1 MRKSDEPGM
10 AGLLLHK
17 RTHDLR
23 ERVKELA
30 CLYSI
35 SDITERRNVNLGE
48 MLQAVAEVLPP
59 SWQHP
64 EITCGRIVFED
75 REYTTADFR
84 ETEWRIAAEIILD
97 GTRQGSV
104 EVFYVEER
112 PELEEGPFLKEERQL
127 VDDIA
132 IRLGRVIEQ
141 RRHDEMLRVSEERY
155 RNLVER
161 LADAV
166 LIIDDNLISFVNAAM
181 LVLVGA
187 RHKDEIIGH
196 DFLEIIHAD
205 SRDLW
210 TDTIQNQEEP
220 DTWSPP
226 IEIKLIRPH
235 DHHVAVVEASAIRT
249 GFGAENQFQLVLRDI
264 RERSQAEARKL
275 FNRLS
280 MRERQ
285 IMEMVVQGE
294 TSKVIAIHL
303 GISSRTVEN
312 HRAHLIRKME
322 THSLAD
328 LIHKAYMLGIR

>member
-10 AGLLLHK
+10 AGLLHNK
-17 RTHDLR
+17 QTHDLG
-23 ERVKELA
+23 ERIKELA

-48 MLQAVAEVLPP
+48 MLQTVAEVLPP
-59 SWQHP
+59 SWQYP
-64 EITCGRIVFED
+64 EITRGRIVFEG
-75 REYTTADFR
+75 REYSTADFR
-84 ETEWRIAAEIILD
+84 ETEWRIAAEITLD
-97 GTRQGSV
+97 GTCQGSV

-112 PELEEGPFLKEERQL
+112 PELDEGPFLREERRL

-141 RRHDEMLRVSEERY
+141 RRHDEMLQLSEERY

-166 LIIDDNLISFVNAAM
+166 LIIDDNLISFANAAM

-210 TDTIQNQEEP
+210 IDTIRNQEEP

-226 IEIKLIRPH
+226 IEIKLIRPN
-235 DHHVAVVEASAIRT
+235 DHHIAVVEASAVRT
-249 GFGAENQFQLVLRDI
+249 GLGAESQFQLVLRDI
-264 RERSQAEARKL
+264 RERKQAEARNL
-275 FNRLS
+275 FDRLS

-303 GISSRTVEN
+303 DISRKTVES
-312 HRAHLIRKME
+312 HRANLIRKME

-328 LIHKAYMLGIR
+328 LIHKANMLGIR